1 VGVDAGTNAMSTK
14 NASND
19 ASTLTIGKAQYLQI
33 IMMVE

>member
-1 VGVDAGTNAMSTK
+1 VGVDAGTKCNEYK
-14 NASND
+14 KASND